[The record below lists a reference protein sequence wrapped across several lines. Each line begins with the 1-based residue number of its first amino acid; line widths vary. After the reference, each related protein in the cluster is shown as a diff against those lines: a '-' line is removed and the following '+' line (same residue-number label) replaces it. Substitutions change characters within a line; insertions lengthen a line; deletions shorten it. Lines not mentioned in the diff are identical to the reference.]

1 MVVLTAFAECRLS
14 DKALYL
20 PNLRFVIL
28 LEKEK
33 KLLVFFMKVRFSD
46 NFFNEPFLNKF
57 ILQKKSN
64 SKLLYLTIL
73 PFLSKVKILRRLLN
87 PKVTRELKTF
97 TVFHNKDKG
106 SSINLSQLFKCYHQI
121 STQWKKNYLHYIN
134 SYFTLAL
141 TLETYTES
149 MYWGRK
155 KRLQSADIADTQ
167 QAG

>member
-1 MVVLTAFAECRLS
+1 MIISSLSVEYRVVDKLTTEDCTLQSLNKMVVLTAFAEYGLS

-33 KLLVFFMKVRFSD
+33 KFLVFFFMKVRFSD

-73 PFLSKVKILRRLLN
+73 PFLSKVKILRRLLI

-106 SSINLSQLFKCYHQI
+106 SSINLSQLF
-121 STQWKKNYLHYIN
+121 
-134 SYFTLAL
+134 
-141 TLETYTES
+141 
-149 MYWGRK
+149 
-155 KRLQSADIADTQ
+155 
-167 QAG
+167 